1 MFYSIFYLGFIMYFI
16 ELENRVKEYFGNL
29 IKYQE
34 FIYKVE
40 RNKMKICEY
49 VIF

>member
-29 IKYQE
+29 IKRQE